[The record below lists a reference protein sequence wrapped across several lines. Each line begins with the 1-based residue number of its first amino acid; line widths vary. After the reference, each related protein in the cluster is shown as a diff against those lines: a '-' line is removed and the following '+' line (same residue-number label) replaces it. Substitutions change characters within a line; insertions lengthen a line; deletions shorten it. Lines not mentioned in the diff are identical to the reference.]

1 MNECKELIE
10 LSILNHK
17 KDIKRGTLR
26 YLDKGALLNAI
37 ISEVYEVKEE
47 IKENN
52 SPKLEDELCDILW
65 GWMMLVENLKDLG
78 LVNSHEKILK
88 RALKKYKERIIPLV
102 GEKDRD
108 EQIWKEVKERQK
120 QKLLEEFREISG

>member
-1 MNECKELIE
+1 MKECKDLIE
-10 LSILNHK
+10 LSKLNHQ

-26 YLDKGALLNAI
+26 YLDNDSLLNAI

-52 SPKLEDELCDILW
+52 IAKLEDELSDIIW

-78 LVNSHEKILK
+78 LVRSHEDILK
-88 RALKKYKERIIPLV
+88 RALKKYQERIIPLV
-102 GEKDRD
+102 GDKDTDEEIWQRVKKEQKEKL
-108 EQIWKEVKERQK
+108 EKE
-120 QKLLEEFREISG
+120 KL

>member
-26 YLDKGALLNAI
+26 YLDNGALLNAI

-52 SPKLEDELCDILW
+52 APKLEDELCDILW
-65 GWMMLVENLKDLG
+65 GWMMLVENLKDIG
-78 LVNSHEKILK
+78 LVSSHEKILK
-88 RALKKYKERIIPLV
+88 RALKKYQERIIPLV
-102 GEKDRD
+102 GEKDKD
-108 EQIWKEVKERQK
+108 EQIWQEVKEKQK
-120 QKLLEEFREISG
+120 QALLEELERVSD